1 MCNLSDAIEQ
11 QGRYDAQA
19 SMVEQV
25 MEMMNWSLEEALAK
39 FRFSDIER
47 NAIRRRLQPES

>member
-39 FRFSDIER
+39 FKFSDIER